1 VAVLGGERGSG
12 KEEQKGREERE
23 AEMAPFAALRVT
35 LVRIGAL
42 RVTLVR
48 TGALRVTLV
57 RTGALRGTLVR
68 TGAPS
73 AAPPG
78 TGDHAVT
85 SRPVA
90 YMINIPISTPAALSG
105 ARSAAGDRRANRRH
119 SSYTTSTI
127 APAPMAKKS
136 VVHTGE

>member
-1 VAVLGGERGSG
+1 MAVLGGERGSG

-35 LVRIGAL
+35 LVRI
-42 RVTLVR
+42 
-48 TGALRVTLV
+48 GALRVTLV

>member
-1 VAVLGGERGSG
+1 MAVLGGERGSG
-12 KEEQKGREERE
+12 KEEQKGREEGE

-35 LVRIGAL
+35 LG
-42 RVTLVR
+42 
-48 TGALRVTLV
+48 
-57 RTGALRGTLVR
+57 R
-68 TGAPS
+68 TGAPGGTLGRIRLPGGTLGRIGAPKV
-73 AAPPG
+73 AAG
-78 TGDHAVT
+78 IADHAVT

-90 YMINIPISTPAALSG
+90 YMISIPISTPAALSG
-105 ARSAAGDRRANRRH
+105 ARRPAGDRRANRRH